1 MAVHIV
7 LVLLALQLCL
17 WAAAA
22 EPVQVGSR
30 LELLID
36 DSLVEKWKGD
46 AGLRMHHPTPREVVM
61 VHDAPWEGSGCGYH
75 TIFKDGDLFRM
86 YYKAWHLDVGD
97 GKLVQGHGCFGAYAE
112 SRDGIRWTKPNLGLF
127 EFKGS
132 KKNNLVWVGAGS
144 HDFTPFKDP
153 NPACKPEARYK
164 AVGCGGKLLAFQSA
178 DGIHWSA
185 MNRGKPVITKGAF
198 DSQNLAFW
206 DGERQEYRAY
216 FRGFRSGKR
225 DILTATSQDFIHWTD
240 PVWLKYPGAAREQ
253 LYTNQIAPY
262 YRAPHLLIGFP
273 TRYIDRGWS
282 PSMHALSEPEHRKLR
297 AKASRRYGTA
307 LSEGLLMSSRDRV
320 TFHRWAE
327 AFLRPGPRTKG
338 NWKYGDNYIGWHVI
352 ETASALADAPNELS
366 LYATEG
372 YWTGA
377 QSELRRYTLRMD
389 GFVSAEA
396 PMSGGELVTKP
407 IVFAGGQLVLNV
419 ATSAAGSV
427 RVEIQDAQ
435 GKSLPGHS
443 LKECAEVFGDSI
455 EHVVTWKAGDDVSAL
470 AGQPVRLRFAL
481 KDADVY
487 AFRFRERP

>member
-1 MAVHIV
+1 MHWMILLVSSV
-7 LVLLALQLCL
+7 LVVICSIS
-17 WAAAA
+17 AAAD
-22 EPVQVGSR
+22 PIDIGSR
-30 LELLID
+30 LELLVDHHLID
-36 DSLVEKWKGD
+36 RLSNAELV
-46 AGLRMHHPTPREVVM
+46 LHRPTEREVVL
-61 VHDAPWEGSGCGYH
+61 VLDAPWEGNNCFFF
-75 TIFKDGDLFRM
+75 TVFQDGDLYRM
-86 YYKAWHLDVGD
+86 YYRGRQLEWKN
-97 GKLVQGHGCFGAYAE
+97 GKVEFPHEQVFCYAE
-112 SRDGIRWTKPNLGLF
+112 SKDGVRWVKPELGLVEF
-127 EFKGS
+127 EGS
-132 KKNNLVWVGAGS
+132 KQNNIILSGLAGDNFS
-144 HDFTPFKDP
+144 PFKDT
-153 NPACKPEARYK
+153 NPDCQPEAKYK
-164 AVGCGGKLLAFQSA
+164 GLGHGKGGMYAFKSS
-178 DGIHWSA
+178 DGIHWSL
-185 MNRGKPVITKGAF
+185 MSDKPVITKGAF